1 MNNWPPL
8 QPSGTAARG
17 VVAASGACR
26 KEEVMSMDLTTTYL
40 GLNLKTPL
48 VPSACGPLSNSLG
61 AVRALEDAG
70 ASAIIMYSLFEEEI
84 LHESQELDH
93 YLTYGSYSHAEA
105 LNYFPDPKEFEQG
118 PDRYLEH
125 LYKAKRA
132 VGIPVVGSLSGV
144 SSGGWVKLA
153 KQIEETGADALE
165 LNIYYVPTDLD
176 LPGIEV
182 EQMYINVLQDVK
194 RTVKIPVAIKL
205 GAFFSNMAH
214 MAKRLANA
222 GAAGLVLFNR
232 FYQPDIDLE
241 QMEVVPNVL
250 LSTPQAM
257 RLPLRWI
264 AILYGRL
271 QVSLA
276 ATSGIHS
283 GEDVIKMLMAGA
295 DVTMLCSTLLKNGLG
310 QMRQIEKEMV
320 QWMEEHEY
328 KSVEQMK
335 GRMSHRSRQHPSAFE
350 RANYIKALK
359 SYV

>member
-1 MNNWPPL
+1 
-8 QPSGTAARG
+8 
-17 VVAASGACR
+17 
-26 KEEVMSMDLTTTYL
+26 
-40 GLNLKTPL
+40 
-48 VPSACGPLSNSLG
+48 
-61 AVRALEDAG
+61 
-70 ASAIIMYSLFEEEI
+70 MYSLFEEEI
-84 LHESQELDH
+84 LRESQELDH

-105 LNYFPDPKEFEQG
+105 LSYFPEPKASELD

-125 LYKAKRA
+125 LQRTKQA
-132 VGIPVVGSLSGV
+132 VKIPVIGSLNGV
-144 SSGGWVKLA
+144 STGGWVKCA
-153 KQIEETGADALE
+153 KEIEQTGVDALE

-182 EQMYINVLQDVK
+182 EQMYVNVLEDVK

-205 GAFFSNMAH
+205 APFFSNVAH
-214 MAKRLANA
+214 MARRLVNV
-222 GAAGLVLFNR
+222 GADGLVLFNR

-241 QMEVVPNVL
+241 QLEVVPSIL
-250 LSTPQAM
+250 LSAPQAM

-264 AILYGRL
+264 AILHGRL

-283 GEDVIKMLMAGA
+283 AEDVIKTLMAGA

-320 QWMEEHEY
+320 QWMEKHQY
-328 KSVEQMK
+328 WSVEQMK
-335 GRMSHRSRQHPSAFE
+335 GSMSHKSRPHPSAFE
-350 RANYIKALK
+350 RANYMKSLK